1 MKIAVPRERHQGE
14 KRVAASPEAVKKL
27 VALGADVVIEAGAG
41 AGADFPDAAYE
52 DAGAAIAPGE
62 EAALAEADVV
72 FKVRRPQS
80 GAEGTDEV
88 GLMRPGATLVGL
100 LEPLAHPE
108 QVAAYADRGLVAFA
122 LELMPRI
129 TRAQNMDVLSSQ
141 ANLAGYKAVLDASV
155 AFGRAMP
162 MMMTAA
168 GTIAPA
174 RVLVLGAGVAGLQAI
189 ATARRLGAIVSAFDV
204 RAAAHEEVESL
215 GAAFIEVPRAEGELG
230 EGAGGYAGTMS
241 EDYQRRQAGLIG
253 GQLKRHDIAICT
265 ALIPGKRA
273 PVLITE
279 DMVRGMKPGS
289 VIVDLAVE
297 AGGNCTLSKADQ
309 EVTEG
314 GVRIIAHANVPSR
327 IAVDASSLYARN
339 LVNFITPLIDP
350 ETHAL
355 KIDWDDEIV
364 RGTLLTRDGKVVH
377 PLLQQKAA

>member
-100 LEPLAHPE
+100 LEPLTHPE

-141 ANLAGYKAVLDASV
+141 ANLGGYKAVLDASV

-174 RVLVLGAGVAGLQAI
+174 RVLWCWAQASPDC
-189 ATARRLGAIVSAFDV
+189 RRSPP
-204 RAAAHEEVESL
+204 RAAWAPSSAPSTYAPPRMRRSRAWVQRSSRCR
-215 GAAFIEVPRAEGELG
+215 APRASW
-230 EGAGGYAGTMS
+230 A
-241 EDYQRRQAGLIG
+241 
-253 GQLKRHDIAICT
+253 
-265 ALIPGKRA
+265 RA
-273 PVLITE
+273 PAA
-279 DMVRGMKPGS
+279 MP
-289 VIVDLAVE
+289 
-297 AGGNCTLSKADQ
+297 
-309 EVTEG
+309 
-314 GVRIIAHANVPSR
+314 
-327 IAVDASSLYARN
+327 AR
-339 LVNFITPLIDP
+339 
-350 ETHAL
+350 
-355 KIDWDDEIV
+355 
-364 RGTLLTRDGKVVH
+364 
-377 PLLQQKAA
+377 